1 MPRSLLDAE
10 DFRPQFAGHETFPL
24 RHGWLKR
31 AVDAVKAD
39 PAARPFQA
47 DDAIAAFGVGKNM
60 VASIRHWALACG
72 LLEAAEAIDKSGR
85 YKPTRLAH
93 AIYSPFGDPYSEHP
107 ATIWLLHWHVAAFP
121 GRATVWYWLFSEFH
135 EPDFDRE
142 RLRTALLRSLNEAGL
157 ADRVSD
163 KTLQR
168 DVECALR
175 CYAPRVPSGG
185 AREEHVECPFADL
198 GLIVATRGRDG
209 YAFRRG
215 PKRTLADEVLLYA
228 VVGFWTRVHPDARTL
243 SLESLAHEPGSP
255 GRVFQLDEE
264 RLATALSRL
273 PALTHD
279 DVRFSEAGG
288 LRQLA
293 CADPGS
299 VDTLG
304 PLARLYRRDLHTGS
318 DHQRTAA

>member
-10 DFRPQFAGHETFPL
+10 GFRPQFAGHETFPL

-31 AVDAVKAD
+31 AVDTVAAD
-39 PAARPFQA
+39 PAAQPFKA
-47 DDAIAAFGVGKNM
+47 EDAIAAFGVGKNM

-72 LLEAAEAIDKSGR
+72 FIQVSNAAEKSGR
-85 YKPTRLAH
+85 FKLTELACC
-93 AIYSPFGDPYSEHP
+93 IYSSLGDPYSEHP

-121 GRATVWYWLFSEFH
+121 QRATVWYWLFSEFH

-157 ADRVSD
+157 AERVSD

-168 DVECALR
+168 DIECALR

-198 GLIVATRGRDG
+198 GLLTATRGRDG

-215 PKRTLADEVLLYA
+215 PKRTLPDEAVLYGTM
-228 VVGFWTRVHPDARTL
+228 GFWTRIHPDARTL
-243 SLESLAHEPGSP
+243 SLEALAHEPGSP
-255 GRVFQLDEE
+255 GRVFQIDEE
-264 RLATALSRL
+264 SLAAVLSRL
-273 PALTHD
+273 PALTD
-279 DVRFSEAGG
+279 GTVRFSEAGG

-293 CADPGS
+293 CSEPAD
-299 VDTLG
+299 VDTLR
-304 PLARLYRRDLHTGS
+304 PLAALYRRELHAEGG
-318 DHQRTAA
+318 QRNAA

>member
-10 DFRPQFAGHETFPL
+10 GFRPQFAGHETFPL

-31 AVDAVKAD
+31 AVDAVGAD

-47 DDAIAAFGVGKNM
+47 EDAIAAFGVGKNM

-72 LLEAAEAIDKSGR
+72 LLEAKEAMEKSGK
-85 YKPTRLAH
+85 YKPTKLARVVF
-93 AIYSPFGDPYSEHP
+93 STSGDPYSEHP
-107 ATIWLLHWHVAAFP
+107 ATMWLLHWHVAAFP
-121 GRATVWYWLFSEFH
+121 GRATIWYWLFSEFH

-142 RLRTALLRSLNEAGL
+142 RLRAALLRALNEVGL
-157 ADRVSD
+157 AERVSD

-168 DVECALR
+168 DLECALR
-175 CYAPRVPSGG
+175 CYAPRVPPGG

-209 YAFRRG
+209 YALRRG
-215 PKRTLADEVLLYA
+215 PKRTLADEVLLYGA
-228 VVGFWTRVHPDARTL
+228 IGVWNRIHPDTRTL
-243 SLESLAHEPGSP
+243 SLEALAHEPGSP

-264 RLATALSRL
+264 SLAASLSRL
-273 PALTHD
+273 PALTD
-279 DVRFSEAGG
+279 GVLRFSEAGG

-293 CADPGS
+293 CSDPAG
-299 VDTLG
+299 VDVLR
-304 PLARLYRRDLHTGS
+304 PLAALYRRELHAEGAG
-318 DHQRTAA
+318 RKAA